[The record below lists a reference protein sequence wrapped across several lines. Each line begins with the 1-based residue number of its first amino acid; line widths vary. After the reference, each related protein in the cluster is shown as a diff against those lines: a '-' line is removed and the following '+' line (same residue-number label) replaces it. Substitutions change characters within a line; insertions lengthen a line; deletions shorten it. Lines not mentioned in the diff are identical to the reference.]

1 MLDTYLLLNILRPLK
16 FIYMPKISKSS
27 TKKATVKT
35 KKVAT
40 AIKKTANKVK
50 KIIVSEKKIKAPIK
64 ISKNYIPKDTEKYM
78 CDKHLSFFKLKLTEW
93 KKELVKAN
101 NEALYHGSMDDNS
114 VSADVVDQASS
125 YTDKTVEMKAI
136 NRQIKLI
143 SKIDQA
149 LLRIKDNTFG
159 FCAET
164 AEPIGLKRLMARP
177 VAHLCIS
184 AQEKHE
190 KDEKVYADD

>member
-1 MLDTYLLLNILRPLK
+1 
-16 FIYMPKISKSS
+16 MPKISKLP
-27 TKKATVKT
+27 TNKTTVKV
-35 KKVAT
+35 KKTAT
-40 AIKKTANKVK
+40 AIKKPVKVIKKLVTA
-50 KIIVSEKKIKAPIK
+50 EKKVKAPIK
-64 ISKNYIPKDTEKYM
+64 ISKNYTPKDTEKYM
-78 CDKHLSFFKLKLTEW
+78 CDKHLSFFKIKLTEW
-93 KKELVKAN
+93 KKELVKLN

-125 YTDKTVEMKAI
+125 YTDKAVEMKAI

-143 SKIDQA
+143 SKIDQT
-149 LLRIKDNTFG
+149 LLRIKDGVFG

-177 VAHLCIS
+177 VAHLCIA

-190 KDEKVYADD
+190 KEEKVYADD

>member
-1 MLDTYLLLNILRPLK
+1 MV
-16 FIYMPKISKSS
+16 KISKTSS
-27 TKKATVKT
+27 KKTGTATKKTGNTT
-35 KKVAT
+35 KK
-40 AIKKTANKVK
+40 NMM
-50 KIIVSEKKIKAPIK
+50 PIK
-64 ISKNYIPKDTEKYM
+64 ISKTYIPKDTEKYM
-78 CDKHLSFFKLKLTEW
+78 CEKHLIFFKIKLAEW

-101 NEALYHGSMDDNS
+101 NEALYNGSMDDNS
-114 VSADVVDQASS
+114 VSADIVDQASS

-149 LLRIKDNTFG
+149 LLRVKGETYG

-177 VAHLCIS
+177 VAELCIT

-190 KDEKVYADD
+190 KDEKVYIDD